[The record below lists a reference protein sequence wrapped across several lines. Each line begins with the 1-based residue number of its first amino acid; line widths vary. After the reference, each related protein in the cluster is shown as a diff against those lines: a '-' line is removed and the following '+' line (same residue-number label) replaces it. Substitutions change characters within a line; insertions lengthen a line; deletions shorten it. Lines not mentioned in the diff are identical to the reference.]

1 MQRLYSE
8 LDERGIRFRP
18 HVWLSEEWFS
28 PDGVP
33 GIAVPFYLAHPRL
46 MRLERKMTREVEGG
60 NVNWLMRILRHEAG
74 HAIDSAY
81 RLRRRAHWRALF
93 GPAST
98 PYRSR
103 YRARPASRHHVQH
116 LGDWYAQSHPTE
128 DFAET
133 FAVWLAPRSGW
144 QRRYASWP
152 ALRKLR
158 FVQQIAGEIRRP
170 SRRRCASRDRIEPL
184 DFNQRTLAQH
194 YRSKLARA
202 RTRRGML
209 ADRLLQ
215 RVFCSTEPG
224 RARTDRRDAAAREQ
238 AAAAGIADPRHRR
251 GSLRGAPGAA
261 YRDRAQRAPA
271 AVRARLAARSRC
283 APRASC
289 CAGWYGC
296 TCEARDCDCAHE
308 ETAHAGGGALESGA
322 ARKPGRL
329 LREGDRRVA
338 HRIRCGLDAARA
350 MGMKCRPSE
359 CSIH

>member
-1 MQRLYSE
+1 MSPLASSPLARRRPARARQLDWANLTDEELLRTRMCDLRLQLRRSPVQRYVKRLYDE

-60 NVNWLMRILRHEAG
+60 NSNWLMRILRHEAG

-98 PYRSR
+98 PYRAR

-133 FAVWLAPRSGW
+133 FAVWLASRSGW
-144 QRRYASWP
+144 QRRYKSWP
-152 ALRKLR
+152 ALRKLH
-158 FVQQIAGEIRRP
+158 FVQQFAGEQGTHRP
-170 SRRRCASRDRIEPL
+170 PVRCRDCVEPL
-184 DFNQRTLAQH
+184 EFNRRTLAQH

-202 RTRRGML
+202 RTHRGLL
-209 ADRLLQ
+209 ADRLLSGVFSEVPDRRALTASSFLRLNKQ
-215 RVFCSTEPG
+215 RLLSALIRRTGGDRYAAHQVLRTAFYRSDRLHLYVCGSQRESLR
-224 RARTDRRDAAAREQ
+224 RARTM
-238 AAAAGIADPRHRR
+238 
-251 GSLRGAPGAA
+251 LC
-261 YRDRAQRAPA
+261 
-271 AVRARLAARSRC
+271 RLVGFYMRSQ
-283 APRASC
+283 
-289 CAGWYGC
+289 G
-296 TCEARDCDCAHE
+296 
-308 ETAHAGGGALESGA
+308 
-322 ARKPGRL
+322 
-329 LREGDRRVA
+329 
-338 HRIRCGLDAARA
+338 
-350 MGMKCRPSE
+350 
-359 CSIH
+359 

>member
-1 MQRLYSE
+1 MPASTLNTRRRPALAARRLPWTRLSDEQLLDLRMCDLRLDLQRSPLMRHVERLYNE
-8 LDERGIRFRP
+8 LGERGIRFRP

-74 HAIDSAY
+74 HAFDSAY
-81 RLRRRAHWRALF
+81 RLRRRAHWRTVF
-93 GPAST
+93 GPASR

-116 LGDWYAQSHPTE
+116 LGEWYAQSHPTE

-158 FVQQIAGEIRRP
+158 FVQKFAGELGAHRP
-170 SRRRCASRDRIEPL
+170 PVRCRARIEPL
-184 DFNQRTLAQH
+184 DINRRTLGDY

-202 RTRRGML
+202 RSRRGLL
-209 ADRLLQ
+209 ADRLLM
-215 RVFCSTEPG
+215 RVFSGTPG
-224 RARTDRRDAAAREQ
+224 RRGLTAAAL
-238 AAAAGIADPRHRR
+238 
-251 GSLRGAPGAA
+251 LRAHK
-261 YRDRAQRAPA
+261 
-271 AVRARLAARSRC
+271 ARLRAAIERDTEADRYAAHQILRIAIERS
-283 APRASC
+283 
-289 CAGWYGC
+289 
-296 TCEARDCDCAHE
+296 
-308 ETAHAGGGALESGA
+308 
-322 ARKPGRL
+322 GRL
-329 LREGDRRVA
+329 RLYVAGPQRQTLRHVRTMLRSLA
-338 HRIRCGLDAARA
+338 RLYMRSPGLRLHA
-350 MGMKCRPSE
+350 
-359 CSIH
+359 

>member
-1 MQRLYSE
+1 MASTPAISSARRPPAARGRRLDWTRLSDRELLQLRICDLRLDLRRSPLQRYVRRLYDE
-8 LDERGIRFRP
+8 LDGRGIRFRP

-33 GIAVPFYLAHPRL
+33 GIAMPFYLAHPRL
-46 MRLERKMTREVEGG
+46 MRLERKMTREVEGS

-93 GPAST
+93 GPASE
-98 PYRSR
+98 PYRAG

-133 FAVWLAPRSGW
+133 FAVWLTPRSGW

-158 FVQQIAGEIRRP
+158 FVQQVAGEFGAHRP
-170 SRRRCASRDRIEPL
+170 PVRCRDRIEPL
-184 DFNQRTLAQH
+184 DHNQRTLAQY

-209 ADRLLQ
+209 ADRLLA
-215 RVFCSTEPG
+215 RVFSSEPG
-224 RARTDRRDAAAREQ
+224 VRALTAATLLRAHKPQLIGSVIRSTGVDRYAAYQVLRTAIDRGERLQ
-238 AAAAGIADPRHRR
+238 LYVR
-251 GSLRGAPGAA
+251 GSQREALRSTRLMLRRLVRLYMRSQGL
-261 YRDRAQRAPA
+261 RLRA
-271 AVRARLAARSRC
+271 
-283 APRASC
+283 
-289 CAGWYGC
+289 
-296 TCEARDCDCAHE
+296 
-308 ETAHAGGGALESGA
+308 
-322 ARKPGRL
+322 
-329 LREGDRRVA
+329 
-338 HRIRCGLDAARA
+338 
-350 MGMKCRPSE
+350 
-359 CSIH
+359 

>member
-1 MQRLYSE
+1 MSQLASSPLARRRPARARQPDWAKLSDEELLRTRMCDLRLQLRRSPVQRYVKRLYDE

-60 NVNWLMRILRHEAG
+60 NSNWLMRILRHEAG

-144 QRRYASWP
+144 QRRYKSWP
-152 ALRKLR
+152 ALRKLN
-158 FVQQIAGEIRRP
+158 FVQQFAGELK
-170 SRRRCASRDRIEPL
+170 ASRPPVRCRERIEPL
-184 DFNQRTLAQH
+184 NFNHRTLAQH
-194 YRSKLARA
+194 YRSKLAHA
-202 RTRRGML
+202 HTRRGLL
-209 ADRLLQ
+209 ADRLLA
-215 RVFCSTEPG
+215 RVFGTEP
-224 RARTDRRDAAAREQ
+224 DRRALTAASFLRANKPRLLASLIRATGVDRYGAHQVLRTAIHRSEQ
-238 AAAAGIADPRHRR
+238 LDLYVR
-251 GSLRGAPGAA
+251 GSQRESLRRTRIMLRRLVRLYMRSQGL
-261 YRDRAQRAPA
+261 RLRA
-271 AVRARLAARSRC
+271 
-283 APRASC
+283 
-289 CAGWYGC
+289 
-296 TCEARDCDCAHE
+296 
-308 ETAHAGGGALESGA
+308 
-322 ARKPGRL
+322 
-329 LREGDRRVA
+329 
-338 HRIRCGLDAARA
+338 
-350 MGMKCRPSE
+350 
-359 CSIH
+359 

>member
-1 MQRLYSE
+1 MPQAATNLIQRRRSTGRGRRLDWTTLTDKELLQLRMCDLRLELRRSPVQQYVKRLYDE

-18 HVWLSEEWFS
+18 HVWLAEEWFS

-46 MRLERKMTREVEGG
+46 MRLERKMTHEVEGG
-60 NVNWLMRILRHEAG
+60 NVNWCMRILRHEAG

-158 FVQQIAGEIRRP
+158 FVAQFAGELGENPPPVR
-170 SRRRCASRDRIEPL
+170 SRDRIEPL

-202 RTRRGML
+202 RTHRGLL
-209 ADRLLQ
+209 ADKLLNRTFVGEPDYRALTAATLIRAHKSELLASLMRSTDVDRYAAHQVLRTAIARSERLKLF
-215 RVFCSTEPG
+215 V
-224 RARTDRRDAAAREQ
+224 
-238 AAAAGIADPRHRR
+238 R
-251 GSLRGAPGAA
+251 GSQRECLRKT
-261 YRDRAQRAPA
+261 RNMLRRL
-271 AVRARLAARSRC
+271 ARLFMRSQGLRL
-283 APRASC
+283 RA
-289 CAGWYGC
+289 
-296 TCEARDCDCAHE
+296 
-308 ETAHAGGGALESGA
+308 
-322 ARKPGRL
+322 
-329 LREGDRRVA
+329 
-338 HRIRCGLDAARA
+338 
-350 MGMKCRPSE
+350 
-359 CSIH
+359 